1 MGTILHLA
9 YRSHKAYTAAG
20 VASLPVPRVREFQ
33 LA

>member
-9 YRSHKAYTAAG
+9 SRSYKAYAAAG
-20 VASLPVPRVREFQ
+20 VASLPMPRVREFQ